1 MFHINQMLNNSFNAP
16 EVSMV
21 QLVLRKMPKDT
32 FNLLKQHNQTKNLN
46 NKNDNSLY
54 NTNNQLVSNGTFA
67 KNVKMSLSK
76 TNSVHQRNHSFSD
89 IFIR

>member
-1 MFHINQMLNNSFNAP
+1 MLNNSFNAP
-16 EVSMV
+16 DVSMV

-32 FNLLKQHNQTKNLN
+32 FNLLKQQNQTKNFQN
-46 NKNDNSLY
+46 TKNDNSLY
-54 NTNNQLVSNGTFA
+54 NANNQLVSNSGAFA

-76 TNSVHQRNHSFSD
+76 SNSGHQRNHSFSD